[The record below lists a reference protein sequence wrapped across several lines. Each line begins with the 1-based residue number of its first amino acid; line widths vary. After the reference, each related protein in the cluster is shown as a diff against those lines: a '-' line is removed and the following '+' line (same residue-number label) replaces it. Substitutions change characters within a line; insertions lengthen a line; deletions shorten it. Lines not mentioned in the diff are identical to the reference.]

1 MDSTDLIHESG
12 EFSLELTKILTKA
25 GIIKFSDLKTYTRF
39 GLKTEVPKLKVRHL
53 VDLVHALNSRGLQ
66 FQPDDSIWLDI
77 FINQRKL
84 FNLWEDGIFTYEQLD
99 AVSTEEFQFYMGGP
113 SSRFFRNRTG
123 LAARWLSDHN
133 MSRIQ
138 DKKKI
143 SPWLSERTSSLL
155 WQAKVDNLKE
165 LVNKS
170 DYELALML
178 QPDFK
183 ARKRALPM
191 TVLRITEIKYA
202 LMKEGVDRPFTPL

>member
-12 EFSLELTKILTKA
+12 ELSLELTKILTKA
-25 GIIKFSDLKTYTRF
+25 GITKFSDLKTYTRL

-123 LAARWLSDHN
+123 LATRWLSDHN

-183 ARKRALPM
+183 ARKKALPVTM
-191 TVLRITEIKYA
+191 ARIAEIKYA
-202 LMKEGVDRPFTPL
+202 LLKEEIDRPFRPL